1 MWGLGVAAYTAAVF
15 NRGSLGVA
23 SLQAQHRFHASAGEL
38 STFAVLQLAV
48 YAAMQIPVGVVLD
61 RFGTRRLVALGGVIM
76 ALGQL
81 TLALAHSVG
90 MAVLARVL
98 VGIGDAMTFISV
110 LRLVG
115 LWFAPGH
122 IPVVTQ
128 LTGIVGQLG
137 QVAAALP
144 LVALLRGAGWSSTFV
159 GAAALSGFVAV
170 VVLTALKDA
179 PAGVAV
185 TTQVVDLKAVRR
197 DLLAAWD
204 ELGTRLGLWT
214 HFVTQF
220 SGTVFALL
228 WGYPFLVRGEHL
240 SSATAGTLLM
250 VMVFVGMAVGP
261 TLGRLTQRWPMRRS
275 ALTLTIVG
283 STVALWTMVL
293 LWPGTAP
300 LPLLVVLVVV
310 LASNGPGSM
319 VGFDYARTFN
329 PSTRLGSASG
339 IVNVGGFVA
348 SLTTILLIGLVL
360 DASGGGGP
368 SAYDLHDF
376 RLAFCVQ
383 YALWAF
389 GLLMVLRV
397 RRRVRHRLRTEEGI
411 VIDPLPIAIA
421 RRWSQASAVIT
432 ARR

>member
-1 MWGLGVAAYTAAVF
+1 MAVPTANSPICIAAPRALVRAMTSWCADPTPLGSVRPACRLRCFVNVPRTSTRAWWMWGLAVAAYTVAVF
-15 NRGSLGVA
+15 NRASLGVA

-61 RFGTRRLVALGGVIM
+61 RFGTRRLVALGAVVM

-81 TLALAHSVG
+81 TLALAHGVG

-98 VGIGDAMTFISV
+98 VGMGDAMTFISV

-128 LTGIVGQLG
+128 LTGILGQVG

-159 GAAALSGFVAV
+159 GAAALSAFVAV
-170 VVLTALKDA
+170 VVLAALKDA
-179 PAGVAV
+179 PPGVAV
-185 TTQVVDLKAVRR
+185 TSPVVDLKVVRR

-228 WGYPFLVRGEHL
+228 WGFPFLVSGEGLTPGEAGWMLTLFVLVAMATGPLFGRLVARHPL
-240 SSATAGTLLM
+240 RRSWLVLGIVAVTATAWT
-250 VMVFVGMAVGP
+250 AV
-261 TLGRLTQRWPMRRS
+261 L
-275 ALTLTIVG
+275 A
-283 STVALWTMVL
+283 
-293 LWPGTAP
+293 WPGRAP
-300 LPLLVVLVVV
+300 LPLLVVLV
-310 LASNGPGSM
+310 LALSLGGPGSM
-319 VGFDYARTFN
+319 IGFDFARTFN
-329 PSTRLGSASG
+329 PAGRLGSATG

-348 SLTTILLIGLVL
+348 SLLTILAIGIVL
-360 DASGGGGP
+360 DAGGGGVGP
-368 SAYDLHDF
+368 
-376 RLAFCVQ
+376 
-383 YALWAF
+383 
-389 GLLMVLRV
+389 
-397 RRRVRHRLRTEEGI
+397 
-411 VIDPLPIAIA
+411 
-421 RRWSQASAVIT
+421 
-432 ARR
+432 